1 MICSVFWPQPEGP
14 QLAKSAKSKSKTQ
27 AKAAKP
33 HKAATGSKPAART
46 AGKPSP
52 AKPRPMPITIKSK
65 SGRKPLT
72 IKPPPRKP
80 LPDSAVAKAAHNKQ
94 AAAAASKSAKA
105 KGGMTDAEK
114 NSLLKNKKTRTVAEA
129 ASEVKAD
136 AKGYVFINGRRVRM
150 ITTKGQVP
158 VKKSRVTANH
168 QTAAEA
174 DAAAKA
180 IRAIKTKLSRKELN
194 EYRELLLH
202 KRRQLVGDL
211 HAMED
216 QALRSGGGNLSHM
229 PIHMADIGTDTF
241 DQDFTLSLAE
251 NERQQ
256 LREIDA
262 ALQRIEDMSY
272 GVCQMTGK
280 PIPKARLEA
289 KPWAKYTVEAARI
302 IEGQWGT

>member
-1 MICSVFWPQPEGP
+1 MRV
-14 QLAKSAKSKSKTQ
+14 KSKGAGAAATRGGSA
-27 AKAAKP
+27 AKAASP
-33 HKAATGSKPAART
+33 HKNSTTKGSGIAARSGGSSIGSKN
-46 AGKPSP
+46 
-52 AKPRPMPITIKSK
+52 K

-80 LPDSAVAKAAHNKQ
+80 LPDSAVAKAAATKSS
-94 AAAAASKSAKA
+94 AAAAAAAAKA
-105 KGGMTDAEK
+105 GKGGNRPMTDAEK

-129 ASEVKAD
+129 ASEIKAD

-150 ITTKGQVP
+150 ISTKGQPP
-158 VKKSRVTANH
+158 VKKSRSHAPSP
-168 QTAAEA
+168 TAAEI

-180 IRAIKTKLSRKELN
+180 IRSIKTKLSRKELN
-194 EYRELLLH
+194 EYRDLLLL

-216 QALRSGGGNLSHM
+216 SALRPGGGNLSSM

-256 LREIDA
+256 LREIDG
-262 ALQRIEDMSY
+262 ALQRIQDSTY

-280 PIPKARLEA
+280 PIPKTRLDA

-302 IEGQWGT
+302 AEGQGSR

>member
-1 MICSVFWPQPEGP
+1 
-14 QLAKSAKSKSKTQ
+14 
-27 AKAAKP
+27 
-33 HKAATGSKPAART
+33 
-46 AGKPSP
+46 
-52 AKPRPMPITIKSK
+52 MPLTIKSK

-80 LPDSAVAKAAHNKQ
+80 LPDSAVAKAAGKQ
-94 AAAAASKSAKA
+94 AATAKSG
-105 KGGMTDAEK
+105 KGGPMTDAEK

-150 ITTKGQVP
+150 ISTKGQP
-158 VKKSRVTANH
+158 PAKRVKSASNH
-168 QTAAEA
+168 QLSAAEA
-174 DAAAKA
+174 DAAASA
-180 IRAIKTKLSRKELN
+180 IRAIRTKLSRKELN
-194 EYRELLLH
+194 EYRDLLLL

-256 LREIDA
+256 LREIDQ
-262 ALQRIEDMSY
+262 ALQRIEDGTY

-280 PIPKARLEA
+280 VIPKTRLEA

-302 IEGQWGT
+302 IEGQWGQ